1 MSMFVI
7 TEVICERVNNFWHRK
22 VNARVLRCLLIY
34 PCPTEP
40 ARKFPNFSEC
50 QETLPYSTPLFS
62 LKFKRPLE
70 LYKDMP
76 REHGDLGCVT
86 HAGLPCLLLQSQQA

>member
-1 MSMFVI
+1 MCTTMFVI
-7 TEVICERVNNFWHRK
+7 TEVICEGVNK
-22 VNARVLRCLLIY
+22 
-34 PCPTEP
+34 PKK
-40 ARKFPNFSEC
+40 KFPNFSEC